1 MRGGPAH
8 GTAPPLHGRF
18 GAALGAAASLGAVV
32 PLDDGRRAL
41 LLGAHYRMPLG
52 LQG

>member
-1 MRGGPAH
+1 MRGGRAH
-8 GTAPPLHGRF
+8 GAAPPLLGRL
-18 GAALGAAASLGAVV
+18 GAALGAAALGAVV

-41 LLGAHYRMPLG
+41 LLGAHHRVPLG